1 MSNRTFLFIAGL
13 FGSILLLT
21 GFLVYRFGRE
31 LSFVGLFLSAVVL
44 GALSRIPDRFSGKS
58 SGIEV
63 GVFLVLCMS
72 FAWGAKLAMLAG
84 LLINSSALYVAR
96 ERPQDSVVA
105 TFVLALVLL
114 AGSALPQ
121 LGVLYSGLLLVLLY
135 DLLCVLIYPFLGHTI
150 EGNLRFAV
158 AHFVWNYALFSAFGA
173 GTVRLFASVA

>member
-1 MSNRTFLFIAGL
+1 MSNRTFLLISGL
-13 FGSILLLT
+13 FGSILVLA

-31 LSFVGLFLSAVVL
+31 VSFLGLFLSAVVL

-58 SGIEV
+58 SGIDV

-84 LLINSSALYVAR
+84 LLINVSALYVAR
-96 ERPQDSVVA
+96 ERPQDSLAA
-105 TFVLALVLL
+105 TFILAIVLL

-121 LGVLYSGLLLVLLY
+121 FGVLYSGLALVFLY

-150 EGNLRFAV
+150 EGNLRFALT
-158 AHFVWNYALFSAFGA
+158 HFVWNYALFSAFGA
-173 GTVRLFASVA
+173 GAVGLFSSVA